1 MDKVTPVDE
10 EFVVEGNAIISQTD
24 INGNITYANKA
35 FCTVSAYSIE
45 ELLNQP
51 HNIVRHPDMPKT
63 VFEKMW
69 STIQSGQAWNGL
81 IKNLRKDG
89 MYYWVETEILPIKDN
104 DNTITGYIA
113 ARRAASRKD
122 IEENKETY
130 RKMLEAEKQE

>member
-1 MDKVTPVDE
+1 MNKATPIDE
-10 EFVVEGNAIISQTD
+10 EFPVEEGVIISQTD
-24 INGNITYANKA
+24 AKGNITYANKA
-35 FCTVSAYSIE
+35 FCNISGYTVD

-51 HNIVRHPDMPKT
+51 HNIIRHPDMPKT

-69 STIQSGQAWNGL
+69 STIKSGQVWNGL

-89 MYYWVETEILPIKDN
+89 RYYWVDTEILPIKDA

-130 RKMLEAEKQE
+130 RKMLEAEK

>member
-1 MDKVTPVDE
+1 
-10 EFVVEGNAIISQTD
+10 
-24 INGNITYANKA
+24 
-35 FCTVSAYSIE
+35 
-45 ELLNQP
+45 
-51 HNIVRHPDMPKT
+51 MPKT

-69 STIQSGQAWNGL
+69 STIKSGQVWNGL

-89 MYYWVETEILPIKDN
+89 RYYWVDTEILPIKDA

-130 RKMLEAEKQE
+130 RKMLEAEK